1 MNIVI
6 DCPRSVVGYLS
17 PDWKG
22 QVSKQCTSVV
32 GETVL
37 MQTGLLLGFLSS
49 GRLAEMLSKCFAKFP
64 FW

>member
-1 MNIVI
+1 MWEMNIAI

-37 MQTGLLLGFLSS
+37 MQTDLLPH
-49 GRLAEMLSKCFAKFP
+49 SKNLEGILQ
-64 FW
+64 